1 MPRRYTRSEV
11 CRILNIPRSTLYYRI
26 KHPKQPEYTEEAA
39 EKVKEIFQAHNGSF
53 GRRVLKQE
61 LKKAKVELSERKISI
76 IMKACGL
83 KARYGRKKGRNLHT
97 HKETSE
103 RYIAE
108 NKYWTSLEEERPKKV
123 WSMDFTE
130 QKVSGKTVYTCGII
144 SVKEKTLVGRITGEP
159 NSAETAC
166 KALEK
171 AIKMYGKPDMILTDR
186 GSPFTSKA
194 FHELLEREGIQHSMS
209 RPHTPRDNRYIE
221 TFWKT
226 MKTEIG
232 PVNDLTI
239 PEYLMILEYYEY
251 YYNNLRPHS
260 ALGYQPP
267 LQAA

>member
-1 MPRRYTRSEV
+1 MK
-11 CRILNIPRSTLYYRI
+11 IPRSTLYYRMN
-26 KHPKQPEYTEEAA
+26 HPKQPPYTEETA
-39 EKVKEIFQAHNGSF
+39 EKLKEVFRAHNGSF

-61 LKKAKVELSERKISI
+61 LKKEQINLSERTVSM
-76 IMKACGL
+76 IMKAYGL
-83 KARYGRKKGRNLHT
+83 KAKYGRKKGTNLHT

-108 NKYWTSLEEERPKKV
+108 NKYWAYPEQERPENV

-144 SVKEKTLVGRITGEP
+144 SVNGKTLVGRISGEP
-159 NSAETAC
+159 NNAETAC
-166 KALEK
+166 KTLKK
-171 AIKMYGKPDMILTDR
+171 AIAAYGKPDMILTDR

-194 FHELLEREGIQHSMS
+194 FHDLVEREEIAHSMS

-221 TFWKT
+221 TFWRM

-232 PVNDLTI
+232 TVKEMTKA
-239 PEYLMILEYYEY
+239 EYLMVLEYYEY
-251 YYNNLRPHS
+251 YYNHLRPHS
-260 ALGYQPP
+260 ALGYRTP